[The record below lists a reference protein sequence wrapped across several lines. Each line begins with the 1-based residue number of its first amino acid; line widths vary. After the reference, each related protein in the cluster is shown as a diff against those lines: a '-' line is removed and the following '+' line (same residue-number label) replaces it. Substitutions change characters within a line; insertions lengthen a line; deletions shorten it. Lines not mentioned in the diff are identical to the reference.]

1 MNQSNTETEIIGY
14 DGKYTI
20 DKEGNVY
27 SYAQTKKRKLKPQ
40 RASQSKKG
48 YFQVRLHSK
57 EVNVINSK
65 GNQYGKL
72 QYLHRLV
79 WETYNGEIPEGMEID
94 HIDADT
100 TNNKLSNLQ
109 LLTRRENLSKY
120 TKRSYGI
127 HVREHRD
134 EIVEDYKKLGTY
146 EKVAKKWG
154 VDWNQIYRVI
164 KDVYHYHNHKTK
176 QWEIRRYNPHIN
188 DEFTDNDLRAK
199 NKRGNG
205 KKK

>member
-100 TNNKLSNLQ
+100 TNNKLSNL
-109 LLTRRENLSKY
+109 
-120 TKRSYGI
+120 
-127 HVREHRD
+127 
-134 EIVEDYKKLGTY
+134 
-146 EKVAKKWG
+146 
-154 VDWNQIYRVI
+154 RVI
-164 KDVYHYHNHKTK
+164 TQRQNAIKSKPIRELPTGVCYYRGRTK
-176 QWEIRRYNPHIN
+176 PYMATIQLYNKQKFLGYFETPEEAGEAYQEALSNIG
-188 DEFTDNDLRAK
+188 RPS
-199 NKRGNG
+199 GNF
-205 KKK
+205 